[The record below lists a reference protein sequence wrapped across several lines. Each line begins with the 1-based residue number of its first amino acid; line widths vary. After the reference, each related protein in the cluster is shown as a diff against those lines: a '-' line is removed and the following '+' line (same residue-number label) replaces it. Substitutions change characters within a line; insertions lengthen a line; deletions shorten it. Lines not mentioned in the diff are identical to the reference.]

1 MYGEKMGMVLVL
13 VIFLVIYLNLF
24 LAQQFDEV
32 AAMKGYPDKKY
43 FWIAFFF
50 GIFGYILVAA
60 LPDRNPVP
68 YENKS
73 ISALPLKQTFQANPA
88 LNTKLSAEEDKKRLI
103 YWTNHKEEHKALL
116 QRKVEI
122 ARKLNSATLSAVERN
137 TLQKTLLEVENE
149 LNRPR

>member
-1 MYGEKMGMVLVL
+1 MIGLIIIVVLL
-13 VIFLVIYLNLF
+13 VNSF
-24 LAQQFDEV
+24 LATEFSVV
-32 AAMKGYPDKKY
+32 AAMKGYQEQKY
-43 FWIAFFF
+43 FWIPFFF
-50 GIFGYILVAA
+50 GILGYILVAA

-73 ISALPLKQTFQANPA
+73 ISALPLKQTSQANPA

-103 YWTNHKEEHKALL
+103 YWTNHKEEHQALL

-122 ARKLNSATLSAVERN
+122 ARKLNSTNLSATERN
-137 TLQKTLLEVENE
+137 ALQKTLLEVENE